1 MKEIGILLLALT
13 AGVATFFVVV
23 KKFGSDCTP

>member
-1 MKEIGILLLALT
+1 MKDVAILLLALG
-13 AGVATFFVVV
+13 AGAATFFVVF